1 LNKVTNYFLAIFLV
15 NILVILSALFIEFF
29 LEIKPC
35 ILCIYQRY
43 PYYIIALL
51 SLIYFLKKDLK
62 ILLILLIILT
72 SLASIILSTYHVGI
86 ETGLIEETTSC
97 KTSLN
102 NNLSKDAILKQ
113 LESNLASSCK
123 EVSFKLFGFSLA
135 SINIILSFI
144 LTTIYYKIYL
154 WMKKNAY

>member
-1 LNKVTNYFLAIFLV
+1 MNKVTNYFLAILIV

-29 LEIKPC
+29 LKVKPC

-43 PYYIIALL
+43 PYYIITFL

-123 EVSFKLFGFSLA
+123 EVNFKLFGFSLA
-135 SINIILSFI
+135 SINIILSLI

-154 WMKKNAY
+154 WMKKNA

>member
-1 LNKVTNYFLAIFLV
+1 LSKVTNYFIAILFV

-29 LEIKPC
+29 LKVKPC

-43 PYYIIALL
+43 PYYIITFL

-123 EVSFKLFGFSLA
+123 EVNFKLFGFSLA
-135 SINIILSFI
+135 SINIILSLI

-154 WMKKNAY
+154 WMKKNA

>member
-1 LNKVTNYFLAIFLV
+1 MSKVTNYFIAILFV

-29 LEIKPC
+29 LKVKPC

-43 PYYIIALL
+43 PYYIITFL

-123 EVSFKLFGFSLA
+123 EVNFKLFGFSLA
-135 SINIILSFI
+135 SINIILSLI

-154 WMKKNAY
+154 WMKKNA

>member
-1 LNKVTNYFLAIFLV
+1 LSKVTNYFLAILLV

-29 LEIKPC
+29 LKVKPC

-43 PYYIIALL
+43 PYYIITFL

-62 ILLILLIILT
+62 IILILLIILT
-72 SLASIILSTYHVGI
+72 SLASITLSTYHVGI

-123 EVSFKLFGFSLA
+123 EVNFKLFGFSLA
-135 SINIILSFI
+135 SINIILSLI

-154 WMKKNAY
+154 WMKKNA

>member
-1 LNKVTNYFLAIFLV
+1 LNKVTNYFIAILFV

-29 LEIKPC
+29 LKVKPC

-43 PYYIIALL
+43 PYYIITFL

-62 ILLILLIILT
+62 IILILLIILT

-123 EVSFKLFGFSLA
+123 EVNFKLFGFSLA
-135 SINIILSFI
+135 SINIILSLI

-154 WMKKNAY
+154 WMKKNA

>member
-1 LNKVTNYFLAIFLV
+1 MNKFTNYFIAILLV

-29 LEIKPC
+29 LKVKPC

-43 PYYIIALL
+43 PYYIITFL

-72 SLASIILSTYHVGI
+72 SLASITLSTYHAGI

-135 SINIILSFI
+135 SINIILSLI

-154 WMKKNAY
+154 WMKKNT

>member
-1 LNKVTNYFLAIFLV
+1 MNKVTNYFISILFV

-29 LEIKPC
+29 LKVKPC

-43 PYYIIALL
+43 PYYIIAFL

-123 EVSFKLFGFSLA
+123 EVNFKLFGFSLA
-135 SINIILSFI
+135 SINIILSLI

-154 WMKKNAY
+154 WMKKNA

>member
-1 LNKVTNYFLAIFLV
+1 MSKVTNYFLAILIV

-29 LEIKPC
+29 LKIKPC

-72 SLASIILSTYHVGI
+72 SLVSIILSTYHVGI

-123 EVSFKLFGFSLA
+123 EVNFKLFGFSLA
-135 SINIILSFI
+135 SINIILSLI

-154 WMKKNAY
+154 WMKKNA

>member
-1 LNKVTNYFLAIFLV
+1 MNKVTNYFIAILFV

-29 LEIKPC
+29 LKVKPC

-43 PYYIIALL
+43 PYYIITFL

-62 ILLILLIILT
+62 IILILLIILT

-123 EVSFKLFGFSLA
+123 EVNFKLFGFSLA
-135 SINIILSFI
+135 SINIILSLI

-154 WMKKNAY
+154 WMKKNT

>member
-1 LNKVTNYFLAIFLV
+1 MNKFTNYFIAILFV
-15 NILVILSALFIEFF
+15 NILVILSAFFIEFF
-29 LEIKPC
+29 LKVKPC

-43 PYYIIALL
+43 PYYIITFL

-62 ILLILLIILT
+62 IILILLIILT
-72 SLASIILSTYHVGI
+72 SLASITLSSYHVGI

-97 KTSLN
+97 RTSLN
-102 NNLSKDAILKQ
+102 NNLSKDAIFKQ

-123 EVSFKLFGFSLA
+123 EVNFKLFGFSLA
-135 SINIILSFI
+135 SINIILSLI

-154 WMKKNAY
+154 WMKKNA

>member
-1 LNKVTNYFLAIFLV
+1 LNKVTNYFIAILFV

-29 LEIKPC
+29 LKVKPC

-43 PYYIIALL
+43 PYYIITFL

-72 SLASIILSTYHVGI
+72 SLASITLSTYHVGI

-123 EVSFKLFGFSLA
+123 EVNFKLFGFSLA
-135 SINIILSFI
+135 SINIILSLI

-154 WMKKNAY
+154 WMKKNT

>member
-1 LNKVTNYFLAIFLV
+1 MNKVTNYFIVILFV

-29 LEIKPC
+29 LKVKPC

-43 PYYIIALL
+43 PYYIIAFL
-51 SLIYFLKKDLK
+51 SLIFFLKKDLK

-86 ETGLIEETTSC
+86 ETGLIEENTSC

-123 EVSFKLFGFSLA
+123 EVNFKLFGFSLA
-135 SINIILSFI
+135 SINIILSLI

-154 WMKKNAY
+154 WMKKNA

>member
-1 LNKVTNYFLAIFLV
+1 MNKVTNYFIAILFV

-29 LEIKPC
+29 LKVKPC

-43 PYYIIALL
+43 PYYIIILL

-123 EVSFKLFGFSLA
+123 EVNFKLFGFSLA
-135 SINIILSFI
+135 SINIILSLI

-154 WMKKNAY
+154 WMKKNT

>member
-1 LNKVTNYFLAIFLV
+1 MNKVTNYFLAILLV

-29 LEIKPC
+29 LKIKPC

-43 PYYIIALL
+43 PYYIITFL

-123 EVSFKLFGFSLA
+123 EVNFKLFGFSLA
-135 SINIILSFI
+135 SINIILSLI

-154 WMKKNAY
+154 WMKKNA

>member
-1 LNKVTNYFLAIFLV
+1 MNKVTNYFIAILFV

-29 LEIKPC
+29 LKVKPC

-43 PYYIIALL
+43 PYYIITFL

-123 EVSFKLFGFSLA
+123 EVNFKLFGFSLA
-135 SINIILSFI
+135 S
-144 LTTIYYKIYL
+144 
-154 WMKKNAY
+154 

>member
-1 LNKVTNYFLAIFLV
+1 LNKVTNYFLAILLI

-29 LEIKPC
+29 LKIKPC

-43 PYYIIALL
+43 PYYIIIFF
-51 SLIYFLKKDLK
+51 SLFYFLKKDLK
-62 ILLILLIILT
+62 ILLILLIVLT

-86 ETGLIEETTSC
+86 ETGLIEENTNC
-97 KTSLN
+97 KTSLS
-102 NNLSKDAILKQ
+102 NNLSKDSILKQ

-123 EVSFKLFGFSLA
+123 EVNFRIFGLSLA
-135 SINIILSFI
+135 SINIILSLI

-154 WMKKNAY
+154 WIKKNA

>member
-1 LNKVTNYFLAIFLV
+1 MNKVTNYFLAILIV

-29 LEIKPC
+29 LKVKPC

-43 PYYIIALL
+43 PYYIITFL

-62 ILLILLIILT
+62 IILILLIILT
-72 SLASIILSTYHVGI
+72 SLASITLSTYHVGI

-123 EVSFKLFGFSLA
+123 EVNFKLFGFSLA
-135 SINIILSFI
+135 SINIILSLI

-154 WMKKNAY
+154 WMKKNT

>member
-1 LNKVTNYFLAIFLV
+1 MNKVTNYFLAIHVV

-29 LEIKPC
+29 LKVKPC

-43 PYYIIALL
+43 PYYIITFL

-72 SLASIILSTYHVGI
+72 SLANIILSTYHVGI
-86 ETGLIEETTSC
+86 ETDLIQETTSC

-123 EVSFKLFGFSLA
+123 EVNFKLFGFSLA
-135 SINIILSFI
+135 SINIILSLI

-154 WMKKNAY
+154 WIKKNA

>member
-1 LNKVTNYFLAIFLV
+1 MNKVTNYFIAILFV

-29 LEIKPC
+29 LKVKPC

-43 PYYIIALL
+43 PYYIITFL

-72 SLASIILSTYHVGI
+72 SLASITLSTYHVGI

-123 EVSFKLFGFSLA
+123 EVNFKLFGFSLA
-135 SINIILSFI
+135 SINIILSLI

-154 WMKKNAY
+154 WMKKNA

>member
-1 LNKVTNYFLAIFLV
+1 MNKVTNYFLAILLV

-29 LEIKPC
+29 LKIKPC

-43 PYYIIALL
+43 PYYIITFL

-123 EVSFKLFGFSLA
+123 EVNFKLFGFSLA
-135 SINIILSFI
+135 SINIILSLI

-154 WMKKNAY
+154 WIKKNA

>member
-1 LNKVTNYFLAIFLV
+1 MSKVTNYFLAILIV

-29 LEIKPC
+29 LKIKPC

-43 PYYIIALL
+43 PYYIITFL

-62 ILLILLIILT
+62 IILILLIILT
-72 SLASIILSTYHVGI
+72 SLASITLSTYHVGI

-123 EVSFKLFGFSLA
+123 EVNFKLFGFSLA
-135 SINIILSFI
+135 SINIILSLI

-154 WMKKNAY
+154 WMKKNA

>member
-1 LNKVTNYFLAIFLV
+1 LNKVTNYFIAILFV

-29 LEIKPC
+29 LKVKPC

-43 PYYIIALL
+43 PYYIIAFL

-123 EVSFKLFGFSLA
+123 EVNFKLFGFSLA
-135 SINIILSFI
+135 SINIILSLI

-154 WMKKNAY
+154 WMKKNT

>member
-1 LNKVTNYFLAIFLV
+1 MNKVTNYFIAILFV

-29 LEIKPC
+29 LKVKPC

-43 PYYIIALL
+43 PYYIIAFL

-72 SLASIILSTYHVGI
+72 SLASIILSTYHVAI

-97 KTSLN
+97 TTSLN

-123 EVSFKLFGFSLA
+123 EVNFKLFGFSLA
-135 SINIILSFI
+135 SINIILSLI

-154 WMKKNAY
+154 WMKKNA

>member
-1 LNKVTNYFLAIFLV
+1 MSKVTNYFLAILLV

-29 LEIKPC
+29 LKIKPC

-43 PYYIIALL
+43 PYYIITLL
-51 SLIYFLKKDLK
+51 SFIYFWKKDLK

-154 WMKKNAY
+154 WMKKNA

>member
-1 LNKVTNYFLAIFLV
+1 MNKVTNYFIAILFV

-29 LEIKPC
+29 LKVKPC

-43 PYYIIALL
+43 PYYIIAFL

-123 EVSFKLFGFSLA
+123 EVNFKLFGFSLA
-135 SINIILSFI
+135 SINIILSLI

-154 WMKKNAY
+154 WIKKNA

>member
-1 LNKVTNYFLAIFLV
+1 MSKVTNYFLAILLV

-29 LEIKPC
+29 LKIKPC

-43 PYYIIALL
+43 PYYIIILL

-123 EVSFKLFGFSLA
+123 EVNFKLFGFSLA
-135 SINIILSFI
+135 SINIILSLI

-154 WMKKNAY
+154 WMKKNT

>member
-1 LNKVTNYFLAIFLV
+1 MSKVTNYFLAILFV
-15 NILVILSALFIEFF
+15 NILVILSTLFIEFF
-29 LEIKPC
+29 LKVKPC

-43 PYYIIALL
+43 PYYIIAFL
-51 SLIYFLKKDLK
+51 SLIFFLKKDLK

-123 EVSFKLFGFSLA
+123 EVNFKLFGFSLA
-135 SINIILSFI
+135 SINIILSLI

-154 WMKKNAY
+154 WMKKNA

>member
-1 LNKVTNYFLAIFLV
+1 LSKVTNYFIAILLV

-29 LEIKPC
+29 LKVKPC

-43 PYYIIALL
+43 PYYIITSL

-62 ILLILLIILT
+62 IILILLIILT
-72 SLASIILSTYHVGI
+72 SLASITLSTYHVGI

-123 EVSFKLFGFSLA
+123 EVNFKLFGFSLA
-135 SINIILSFI
+135 SINIILSLI

-154 WMKKNAY
+154 WMKKNA

>member
-1 LNKVTNYFLAIFLV
+1 LNKVTNYFIAILFV

-29 LEIKPC
+29 LKIKPC

-43 PYYIIALL
+43 PYYIITFL

-123 EVSFKLFGFSLA
+123 EVNFKLFGFSLA
-135 SINIILSFI
+135 SINIILSLI

-154 WMKKNAY
+154 WMKKNA

>member
-1 LNKVTNYFLAIFLV
+1 MSKVTNYFLAILLV

-29 LEIKPC
+29 LKIKPC

-43 PYYIIALL
+43 PYYIISLL

-123 EVSFKLFGFSLA
+123 EVNFKLFGFSLA
-135 SINIILSFI
+135 SINIILSLI

-154 WMKKNAY
+154 WMKKNA

>member
-1 LNKVTNYFLAIFLV
+1 MNKVTNYFLAILFV

-29 LEIKPC
+29 LKIKPC

-43 PYYIIALL
+43 PYYIITFL

-123 EVSFKLFGFSLA
+123 EVNFKLFGFSLA
-135 SINIILSFI
+135 SINIILSLI

-154 WMKKNAY
+154 WMKKNA

>member
-1 LNKVTNYFLAIFLV
+1 LNKVTNYFLAILLV

-29 LEIKPC
+29 LKIKPC

-43 PYYIIALL
+43 PYYIIAFL

-123 EVSFKLFGFSLA
+123 EVNFKLFGFSLA
-135 SINIILSFI
+135 SINIILSLI

-154 WMKKNAY
+154 WIKKNA

>member
-1 LNKVTNYFLAIFLV
+1 MNKVTNYFIAILFV

-29 LEIKPC
+29 LKVKPC

-43 PYYIIALL
+43 PYYIITFL

-62 ILLILLIILT
+62 IILILLIILT
-72 SLASIILSTYHVGI
+72 SLASITLSTYHVGI
-86 ETGLIEETTSC
+86 ETGLIKETTSC

-123 EVSFKLFGFSLA
+123 EVNFKLFGFSLA
-135 SINIILSFI
+135 SINIILSLI

-154 WMKKNAY
+154 WMKKNA

>member
-1 LNKVTNYFLAIFLV
+1 MNKVTNYFIAILFV

-29 LEIKPC
+29 LKVKPC

-43 PYYIIALL
+43 PYYIITFL

-62 ILLILLIILT
+62 IILILLIILT

-123 EVSFKLFGFSLA
+123 EVNFKLFGFSLA
-135 SINIILSFI
+135 SINIILSLI

-154 WMKKNAY
+154 WMKKNA

>member
-1 LNKVTNYFLAIFLV
+1 LNKVTNYFIAILFV

-29 LEIKPC
+29 LKVKPC

-43 PYYIIALL
+43 PYYIITFL

-62 ILLILLIILT
+62 IILILLIILT

-135 SINIILSFI
+135 SINIILSLI

-154 WMKKNAY
+154 WMKKNT

>member
-1 LNKVTNYFLAIFLV
+1 MSKVTNYFLAILLV

-29 LEIKPC
+29 LKVKPC

-43 PYYIIALL
+43 PYYIITFL

-62 ILLILLIILT
+62 IILILLIILT
-72 SLASIILSTYHVGI
+72 SLASITLSTYHVGI
-86 ETGLIEETTSC
+86 ETGLIKETTSC

-123 EVSFKLFGFSLA
+123 EVNFKLFGFSLA
-135 SINIILSFI
+135 SINIILSLI

-154 WMKKNAY
+154 WMKKNA